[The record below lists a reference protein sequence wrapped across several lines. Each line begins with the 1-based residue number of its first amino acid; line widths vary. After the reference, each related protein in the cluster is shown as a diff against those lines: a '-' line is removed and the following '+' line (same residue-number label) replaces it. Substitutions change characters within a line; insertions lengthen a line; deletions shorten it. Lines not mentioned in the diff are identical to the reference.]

1 MLTPAIAHADSRDTF
16 EKTAADVKAA
26 MLADPRKAIDLGQ
39 AALAYAR
46 QQHSSHMQA
55 TALWLLG
62 EANLRVNETQR
73 ALTLLSDAQ
82 RLAER
87 SDKGTHLEADILLS
101 LGSARTA
108 SGEVALAILIGGG
121 AGIAVGILL
130 GTNPLLRR
138 AYEPLLHYLG
148 PTPKIIFFPLL
159 IMWFGVGP
167 GSKVAMG
174 ALSSFFPVA
183 ISVAA
188 AMREINT
195 VLIRVGLSFRLNVG
209 QMIAKIY
216 LPAMRAPVVNGLR
229 IGLGVAIIGTLLA
242 ETKLA
247 NQGLGYAV
255 IQTYATFDM
264 PRMYALL
271 IVVFLLAVGINAVLG
286 RYTELRGAAGPSPDA
301 R

>member
-1 MLTPAIAHADSRDTF
+1 MTTTTLGRTQSRPAKMSQARAVLLTRVGIIVALLAIWEVTARSGLLYRD
-16 EKTAADVKAA
+16 VVPSLLLI
-26 MLADPRKAIDLGQ
+26 MR
-39 AALAYAR
+39 ALA
-46 QQHSSHMQA
+46 H
-55 TALWLLG
+55 LLI
-62 EANLRVNETQR
+62 EPTFYANLGV
-73 ALTLLSDAQ
+73 
-82 RLAER
+82 
-87 SDKGTHLEADILLS
+87 
-101 LGSARTA
+101 TA
-108 SGEVALAILIGGG
+108 GEVALAILIGGG
-121 AGIAVGILL
+121 AGVAVGILL
-130 GTNPLLRR
+130 GSNRFLQR

-188 AMREINT
+188 AMREIDT

-209 QMIAKIY
+209 QMISKIY
-216 LPAMRAPVVNGLR
+216 LPAMRAPVINGLR

-271 IVVFLLAVGINAVLG
+271 IVVFLLAVGVNVVLG
-286 RYTELRGAAGPSPDA
+286 RYTELRSARRPSDA
-301 R
+301 H

>member
-1 MLTPAIAHADSRDTF
+1 MTTTTLESRAAVRPAATREARAVLLTRLAIVAGVLACWEALARSGLLYRDVVPSLVLILREFGQLFVEPSFYANLGVTVGEVLFAIA
-16 EKTAADVKAA
+16 
-26 MLADPRKAIDLGQ
+26 
-39 AALAYAR
+39 
-46 QQHSSHMQA
+46 
-55 TALWLLG
+55 
-62 EANLRVNETQR
+62 
-73 ALTLLSDAQ
+73 
-82 RLAER
+82 
-87 SDKGTHLEADILLS
+87 
-101 LGSARTA
+101 
-108 SGEVALAILIGGG
+108 IGGV

-130 GTNPLLRR
+130 GRSRFLQR

-148 PTPKIIFFPLL
+148 PTPKIIFFPIM

-188 AMREINT
+188 AMREIDA
-195 VLIRVGLSFRLNVG
+195 VLIRVGLSFRLNNA
-209 QMIAKIY
+209 QMVSKIY
-216 LPAMRAPVVNGLR
+216 LPAMRAPVINGIR

-255 IQTYATFDM
+255 IQTYATFNM

-271 IVVFLLAVGINAVLG
+271 IVVFLLAVGVNTVLG
-286 RYTELRGAAGPSPDA
+286 RYTELRATRRPADG
-301 R
+301 

>member
-1 MLTPAIAHADSRDTF
+1 MTTTTLSRTETRPAKMDQARAVLLTRIGIILALLAVWEVMARSGLLYRDVVPSMLLIMRSLAHLLVEPTF
-16 EKTAADVKAA
+16 
-26 MLADPRKAIDLGQ
+26 
-39 AALAYAR
+39 Y
-46 QQHSSHMQA
+46 
-55 TALWLLG
+55 
-62 EANLRVNETQR
+62 ANLGV
-73 ALTLLSDAQ
+73 
-82 RLAER
+82 
-87 SDKGTHLEADILLS
+87 
-101 LGSARTA
+101 TA
-108 SGEVALAILIGGG
+108 GEVALAIIIGGG
-121 AGIAVGILL
+121 AGVAVGILL
-130 GTNPLLRR
+130 GSNRFLQR

-188 AMREINT
+188 AMREIDT

-209 QMIAKIY
+209 QMISKIY
-216 LPAMRAPVVNGLR
+216 LPAMRAPVINGLR

-271 IVVFLLAVGINAVLG
+271 IVVFLLAVGVNVVLG
-286 RYTELRGAAGPSPDA
+286 RYTELRGTRRPSDA

>member
-1 MLTPAIAHADSRDTF
+1 MTTATLDRAQSRPAR
-16 EKTAADVKAA
+16 
-26 MLADPRKAIDLGQ
+26 MGQ
-39 AALAYAR
+39 ARAVLLTRIGIIVALLVIWEITARSGLLYRDVVPSMLLIMRALA
-46 QQHSSHMQA
+46 H
-55 TALWLLG
+55 LLV
-62 EANLRVNETQR
+62 EPTFYANLGV
-73 ALTLLSDAQ
+73 
-82 RLAER
+82 
-87 SDKGTHLEADILLS
+87 
-101 LGSARTA
+101 TA
-108 SGEVALAILIGGG
+108 GEVALAILIGGG
-121 AGIAVGILL
+121 AGVAVGILL
-130 GTNPLLRR
+130 GSNRFLQR

-188 AMREINT
+188 AMREIDT

-209 QMIAKIY
+209 QMISKIY
-216 LPAMRAPVVNGLR
+216 LPAMRAPVINGLR

-271 IVVFLLAVGINAVLG
+271 IVVFLLAVGVNAVLG
-286 RYTELRGAAGPSPDA
+286 RYTELRSA
-301 R
+301 RRSSDGR

>member
-1 MLTPAIAHADSRDTF
+1 MTTASLDRARSRPARMSQARAVLLTRIGIIVALLAIWEITARSGLLYRDVVPSMLLIMR
-16 EKTAADVKAA
+16 
-26 MLADPRKAIDLGQ
+26 
-39 AALAYAR
+39 ALA
-46 QQHSSHMQA
+46 H
-55 TALWLLG
+55 LLV
-62 EANLRVNETQR
+62 EPTFYANLGV
-73 ALTLLSDAQ
+73 
-82 RLAER
+82 
-87 SDKGTHLEADILLS
+87 
-101 LGSARTA
+101 TA
-108 SGEVALAILIGGG
+108 GEVALAILIGGG
-121 AGIAVGILL
+121 GGVAVGILL
-130 GTNPLLRR
+130 GSNRFLQR

-188 AMREINT
+188 AMREIDT

-216 LPAMRAPVVNGLR
+216 LPAMRAPVINGLR

-271 IVVFLLAVGINAVLG
+271 IVVFLLAVGVNAVLG
-286 RYTELRGAAGPSPDA
+286 RYTELRSTGRVSDA

>member
-1 MLTPAIAHADSRDTF
+1 MTTTAVAGRAPVRPARMDEARAVLLTRLGIIAAILLGWELLARSGLLYRDVVPSLVLIVREFGHLLVERAFYANLGVTAGEVLFAIA
-16 EKTAADVKAA
+16 
-26 MLADPRKAIDLGQ
+26 
-39 AALAYAR
+39 
-46 QQHSSHMQA
+46 
-55 TALWLLG
+55 
-62 EANLRVNETQR
+62 
-73 ALTLLSDAQ
+73 
-82 RLAER
+82 
-87 SDKGTHLEADILLS
+87 
-101 LGSARTA
+101 
-108 SGEVALAILIGGG
+108 IGGG
-121 AGIAVGILL
+121 AGIAVGIIL
-130 GTNPLLRR
+130 GRNRFLQQ

-148 PTPKIIFFPLL
+148 PTPKIIFFPIM

-188 AMREINT
+188 AMREIDA
-195 VLIRVGLSFRLNVG
+195 VLIRVGLSFRLNNA
-209 QMIAKIY
+209 QMIRKIY
-216 LPAMRAPVVNGLR
+216 LPAMRAPVINGIR

-255 IQTYATFDM
+255 IQTYATFNM

-271 IVVFLLAVGINAVLG
+271 IVVFLLAVGVNTVLG
-286 RYTELRGAAGPSPDA
+286 RYTELRSNRLSPDA

>member
-1 MLTPAIAHADSRDTF
+1 MT
-16 EKTAADVKAA
+16 TATIERAGLRPAA
-26 MLADPRKAIDLGQ
+26 MDQARAVRLTRITIIVAILAVWEITARSGLLYRDVVPSLLLIVR
-39 AALAYAR
+39 ALA
-46 QQHSSHMQA
+46 H
-55 TALWLLG
+55 LLI
-62 EANLRVNETQR
+62 EPSFYANLGVTV
-73 ALTLLSDAQ
+73 
-82 RLAER
+82 
-87 SDKGTHLEADILLS
+87 
-101 LGSARTA
+101 
-108 SGEVALAILIGGG
+108 GEVALAILIGGG
-121 AGIAVGILL
+121 VGVAVGILL
-130 GTNPLLRR
+130 GANPFLQR

-209 QMIAKIY
+209 QMILKIY
-216 LPAMRAPVVNGLR
+216 LPAMRTPVINGLR

-255 IQTYATFDM
+255 IQTYTTFDM

-271 IVVFLLAVGINAVLG
+271 IVVFLLAVGVNAMLG
-286 RYTELRGAAGPSPDA
+286 RYIELRSTSRPSNA
-301 R
+301 H

>member
-1 MLTPAIAHADSRDTF
+1 MTTTVAAGRAAIRPARIDETRAVLLTRLGIIAT
-16 EKTAADVKAA
+16 
-26 MLADPRKAIDLGQ
+26 
-39 AALAYAR
+39 
-46 QQHSSHMQA
+46 
-55 TALWLLG
+55 
-62 EANLRVNETQR
+62 
-73 ALTLLSDAQ
+73 
-82 RLAER
+82 
-87 SDKGTHLEADILLS
+87 ILLCWELLARSGLLYKDVVPS
-101 LGSARTA
+101 LVLIIRELGRLLVERAFFTNLGVTA
-108 SGEVALAILIGGG
+108 GEVLFAISIGGG
-121 AGIAVGILL
+121 GGVAVGIIL
-130 GTNPLLRR
+130 GRSRFLQR

-148 PTPKIIFFPLL
+148 PTPKIIFFPIM

-188 AMREINT
+188 AMREIDA
-195 VLIRVGLSFRLNVG
+195 VLIRVGLSFRLNNS
-209 QMIAKIY
+209 QMIRKIY
-216 LPAMRAPVVNGLR
+216 LPAMRAPVVNGIR

-255 IQTYATFDM
+255 IQTYATFNM

-271 IVVFLLAVGINAVLG
+271 IVVFLLAVGVNTFLG
-286 RYTELRGAAGPSPDA
+286 RYTELRATRRLSDE

>member
-1 MLTPAIAHADSRDTF
+1 MTTTTLGRTESRPAKMDPARAVLITRIGIVVALLAIWEIAARSGLLYRD
-16 EKTAADVKAA
+16 VVPS
-26 MLADPRKAIDLGQ
+26 LLLILR
-39 AALAYAR
+39 ALA
-46 QQHSSHMQA
+46 H
-55 TALWLLG
+55 LLA
-62 EANLRVNETQR
+62 EPTFYANLGV
-73 ALTLLSDAQ
+73 
-82 RLAER
+82 
-87 SDKGTHLEADILLS
+87 
-101 LGSARTA
+101 TA
-108 SGEVALAILIGGG
+108 GEVALAILIGGG
-121 AGIAVGILL
+121 GGVAVGILL
-130 GTNPLLRR
+130 GSNRFLQR

-188 AMREINT
+188 AMREIDT

-209 QMIAKIY
+209 QMISKIY
-216 LPAMRAPVVNGLR
+216 LPAMRAPVINGLR

-271 IVVFLLAVGINAVLG
+271 IVVFLLAVGVNVVLG
-286 RYTELRGAAGPSPDA
+286 RYTELPGTRRPSDA
-301 R
+301 H

>member
-1 MLTPAIAHADSRDTF
+1 MTTATLDSGARTRAGRTNEARAVRLTRIAIVVSVLAVWELLARSGLLYRDVVPSLVLIGRELAHLLIEPAF
-16 EKTAADVKAA
+16 
-26 MLADPRKAIDLGQ
+26 
-39 AALAYAR
+39 Y
-46 QQHSSHMQA
+46 
-55 TALWLLG
+55 
-62 EANLRVNETQR
+62 ANLGV
-73 ALTLLSDAQ
+73 
-82 RLAER
+82 
-87 SDKGTHLEADILLS
+87 
-101 LGSARTA
+101 TA
-108 SGEVALAILIGGG
+108 GEVALATLVGGG
-121 AGIAVGILL
+121 GGIAVGIAL
-130 GTNPLLRR
+130 GRNPFLQR

-183 ISVAA
+183 ITVAA
-188 AMREINT
+188 AMREIDA
-195 VLIRVGLSFRLNVG
+195 VLIRVGLSFRLNPG
-209 QMIAKIY
+209 QMVTKIY
-216 LPAMRAPVVNGLR
+216 LPAMRAPVVNGIR

-255 IQTYATFDM
+255 IQTYATFNM

-271 IVVFLLAVGINAVLG
+271 LIVFVLAVGLNIVLG
-286 RYTELRGAAGPSPDA
+286 RYTELRAARPLSNS

>member
-1 MLTPAIAHADSRDTF
+1 MTTTTLGRTETRPATMD
-16 EKTAADVKAA
+16 
-26 MLADPRKAIDLGQ
+26 Q
-39 AALAYAR
+39 ARAVRITRICIVVALLLVWE
-46 QQHSSHMQA
+46 A
-55 TALWLLG
+55 TARSGLLYQDVVPSMLLIMRALG
-62 EANLRVNETQR
+62 RLLVEPTFYANLGV
-73 ALTLLSDAQ
+73 
-82 RLAER
+82 
-87 SDKGTHLEADILLS
+87 
-101 LGSARTA
+101 TA
-108 SGEVALAILIGGG
+108 GEVALAILIGGG
-121 AGIAVGILL
+121 GGVAVGILL
-130 GTNPLLRR
+130 GTNRFLQR

-188 AMREINT
+188 AMREIDT

-209 QMIAKIY
+209 QMISKIY
-216 LPAMRAPVVNGLR
+216 LPAMRAPVINGLR

-271 IVVFLLAVGINAVLG
+271 IVVFLLAVGVNVVLG
-286 RYTELRGAAGPSPDA
+286 RYTELPGTRRPSNA
-301 R
+301 H